1 MMVRVKM
8 SENELK
14 FSLSLLEFR
23 KFSLEENASSFQ
35 GHRIRWSSEYKVGFV
50 TRKG

>member
-1 MMVRVKM
+1 MVQVKM

-14 FSLSLLEFR
+14 FSLRLLEFR

-35 GHRIRWSSEYKVGFV
+35 GRQIK
-50 TRKG
+50 

>member
-1 MMVRVKM
+1 M

-23 KFSLEENASSFQ
+23 KFSLEAKTPVLSKDIGLGEAVNT
-35 GHRIRWSSEYKVGFV
+35 K
-50 TRKG
+50 